1 MKNLNSRHFQTI
13 NEYVDSIRNL
23 HAHQQKLQGEP
34 AVSNLGDDIF
44 GTQRVDEFVPQIH
57 GEELSDNLAYLYPN
71 IYDPTIQSINFTPGY
86 RGKRY
91 KDKKINFGV
100 MVKETKLYQALKC
113 ADQLAIKYNQE
124 NQGGLGQDKKCL
136 SSFLVTHDCT
146 LLRFML
152 FCSHAGIIRSAQASL
167 RLFFKNVFIVIKP
180 GSQVIQSTGK
190 IFHHTT
196 LPQVDVEKVTNYIQ
210 NQLKKK
216 QQALENQ
223 AQLKRFNSLAD
234 GQDPSLGKEGGMN
247 KVQACR
253 GQSTNVTPS
262 MNKPLKQGAVGNQTG
277 MTIDRNKSTVS
288 LNSYKSQKNLDANVK
303 VDMSN
308 HFNSMLSSIR
318 ADLLPEKPATIKIYH
333 KPYTHL
339 N

>member
-1 MKNLNSRHFQTI
+1 M
-13 NEYVDSIRNL
+13 
-23 HAHQQKLQGEP
+23 
-34 AVSNLGDDIF
+34 
-44 GTQRVDEFVPQIH
+44 PQIE

-71 IYDPTIQSINFTPGY
+71 IYDPTLKSLNFTPGY

-113 ADQLAIKYNQE
+113 ADQLAIKYNQA
-124 NQGGLGQDKKCL
+124 NPGGQEKKCL

-190 IFHHTT
+190 TFHHTT

-234 GQDPSLGKEGGMN
+234 DPNKDGTMN

-253 GQSTNVTPS
+253 GQSTNVTPTVT
-262 MNKPLKQGAVGNQTG
+262 KPFK
-277 MTIDRNKSTVS
+277 
-288 LNSYKSQKNLDANVK
+288 
-303 VDMSN
+303 
-308 HFNSMLSSIR
+308 
-318 ADLLPEKPATIKIYH
+318 
-333 KPYTHL
+333 
-339 N
+339 